1 MIRRRGNP
9 RDVSPADFPRDG
21 GSRDKILFL
30 LRFAV
35 QAPSFHNTQPWKFSV
50 DRDRVG
56 VLLDRARW
64 LAFSDPD
71 GRDLRLSIGCAIE
84 NLVVAARYF
93 GYDPQVTYQPRTTNP
108 DLIAMVDLSRR
119 EPVNPRRR
127 GSIEPL
133 LGRRTGYPA
142 TDSRP
147 LTPSMLDDME
157 RACGSDDAQLVF
169 SREPGVRAAAADLFR
184 RANAQQLADGGV
196 RAEAAEWMAHGEYG
210 ISRLVARGGRFA
222 LPHLER
228 SLEREAGR
236 IAEAPVLGVILTT
249 ADDAVARVKAGR
261 ALQRAWIAAAA
272 WKVSLRPASA
282 ICALPETRE
291 QLARLVAAP
300 SGTCAQIA
308 FRLGYSESEASRT
321 GRRPVEA
328 VTVAI
333 PLG

>member
-1 MIRRRGNP
+1 MGRRRDP
-9 RDVSPADFPRDG
+9 RDVSPADFPREG
-21 GSRDKILFL
+21 GARDKILFL

-56 VLLDRARW
+56 VLVDRARW

-71 GRDLRLSIGCAIE
+71 GRDLRLSVGCAIE
-84 NLVVAARYF
+84 NLVAAARCF
-93 GYDPQVTYQPRTTNP
+93 GYDPQVAYQPRATSP
-108 DLIAMVDLSRR
+108 DLVAMVDLSRR
-119 EPVNPRRR
+119 EPVSPRRLAA
-127 GSIEPL
+127 IEPL

-147 LTPSMLDDME
+147 VTPSVLDDME
-157 RACGSDDAQLVF
+157 RACGSDDAQLLF
-169 SREPGVRAAAADLFR
+169 SREPGVRAAAAELFR
-184 RANAQQLADGGV
+184 RANAEQLADGNV
-196 RAEAAEWMAHGEYG
+196 RAEAADWMAQGEYG
-210 ISRLVARGGRFA
+210 ISRLVARAGRFA

-236 IAEAPVLGVILTT
+236 IAAAPVLGVILTA
-249 ADDAVARVKAGR
+249 ADDPVARVKAGR
-261 ALQRAWIAAAA
+261 ALQRAWIAAAT

-282 ICALPETRE
+282 ICALPATRE
-291 QLARLVAAP
+291 QLARIVDARPGA
-300 SGTCAQIA
+300 CAQIA
-308 FRLGYSESEASRT
+308 FRLGYGESEASRT

-328 VTVAI
+328 VTVAV